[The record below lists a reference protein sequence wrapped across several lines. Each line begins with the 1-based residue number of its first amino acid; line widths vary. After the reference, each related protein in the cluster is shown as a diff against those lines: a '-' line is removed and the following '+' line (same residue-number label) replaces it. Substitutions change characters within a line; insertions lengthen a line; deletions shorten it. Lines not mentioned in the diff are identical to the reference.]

1 MLVIEAMRKIPKVL
15 DPPPFPRARVLILFF
30 ALASFLSLV
39 LLRLFSL
46 QIGQHQSL
54 LEKASRQHRRLIP
67 VVGRRGSIYD
77 RHGRELA
84 VSLVAASVFA
94 QPREVRDPERVA
106 LKLSPLLNLPA
117 QEIVRKLES
126 DRTFVWLKRRIDPA
140 EAERIA
146 ELHLEGIHLIPEAKR
161 YYPKQELAAHILGFV
176 GMDDKGLEGVE
187 YYYDDLLGGRPRWV
201 RSFKDG
207 LRRTI
212 FLEEGKASPAYDLY
226 LTIDE
231 VIQYLT
237 ARELERAVAKARAK
251 GGTAIVMD
259 PRTGE
264 ILALANFPSYD
275 PNRYEEAPP
284 LNRRN
289 RAVVEVYEPG
299 SAFKVIMA
307 AAALEEGLVG
317 PEDHFYGEMG
327 AIQVGGIT
335 IRDHERYGWLTFREV
350 IAHSSN
356 VGAIKVGMKL
366 GRSLYYSYISGFGFG
381 NQTGID
387 LPGEAAGLI
396 RRPQSWSPVSLG
408 TLSIGYEIAVTPIQM
423 LTAISAIANGGNLVK
438 PLVAKAL
445 VAPDGR
451 VVREFRPLLLRRVI
465 SEETARVLTDL
476 LKEVVTEGTGKLAAV
491 EGYEVAGKTG
501 TAQKPDPTTGRYSH
515 RKLIA
520 SFVGF
525 VPADDPRLAILVLID
540 EPQGE
545 GWGGSVAAPAFR
557 EIAKGALKYLKVPP
571 YLKGGPQLALK
582 VDAAPRVD

>member
-67 VVGRRGSIYD
+67 LVGRRGSIYD

-94 QPREVRDPERVA
+94 QPREVRDPEGTA
-106 LKLSPLLNLPA
+106 SKLSPLLNLPA

-146 ELHLEGIHLIPEAKR
+146 ELHLEGIHLIPEGKR
-161 YYPKQELAAHILGFV
+161 YYPRRELAAHILGFV

-264 ILALANFPSYD
+264 VLALANLPSYD

-284 LNRRN
+284 HYRRN

-307 AAALEEGLVG
+307 AAALEEGLVK
-317 PEDHFYGEMG
+317 PQDRFHGEMG
-327 AIQVGGIT
+327 FIQVGGIT

-387 LPGEAAGLI
+387 LPGEAAGLV

-408 TLSIGYEIAVTPIQM
+408 ALSIGYEIAVTPIQM